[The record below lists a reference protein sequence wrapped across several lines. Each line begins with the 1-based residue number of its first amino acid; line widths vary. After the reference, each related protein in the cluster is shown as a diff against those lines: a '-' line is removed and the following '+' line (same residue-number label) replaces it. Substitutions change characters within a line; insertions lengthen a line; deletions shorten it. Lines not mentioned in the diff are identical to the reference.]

1 MLLLLGN
8 KAGWTDVV
16 TMVAGLGQLI
26 LGTYGVAGSSVI
38 QDRQVCVPN
47 IGQKGSSV
55 ARLEAGVDW
64 RGGYGGGIESVDVGH
79 LRGGGEWRGSGPRG
93 Q

>member
-55 ARLEAGVDW
+55 ARVEAGVDW
-64 RGGYGGGIESVDVGH
+64 RGE
-79 LRGGGEWRGSGPRG
+79 RGGGDGSADFGY
-93 Q
+93 